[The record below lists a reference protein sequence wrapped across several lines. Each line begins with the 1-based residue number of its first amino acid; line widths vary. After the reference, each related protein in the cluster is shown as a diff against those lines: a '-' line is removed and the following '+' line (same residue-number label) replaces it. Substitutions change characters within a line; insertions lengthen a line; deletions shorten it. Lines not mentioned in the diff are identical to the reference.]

1 MSAMRAKT
9 KQQFSS
15 KDTKTID
22 HKSSSEVDCLCECI
36 HQGHCAAATQSA
48 EFINTKFCLKKHF
61 VFQDSNIHL
70 FTLLLGELTFKC
82 NLHCFQFAAA
92 AATRERERA
101 LMFEITAER
110 ASDIQSATKLW

>member
-1 MSAMRAKT
+1 M
-9 KQQFSS
+9 S
-15 KDTKTID
+15 KDKKTT
-22 HKSSSEVDCLCECI
+22 VDQQNPQAKLIVCVRERTECI
-36 HQGHCAAATQSA
+36 HQQQHCAASTQSA

-70 FTLLLGELTFKC
+70 FTLLLLLLGELTFKC

-92 AATRERERA
+92 ARARERERA

-110 ASDIQSATKLW
+110 ASDIQSATKLS